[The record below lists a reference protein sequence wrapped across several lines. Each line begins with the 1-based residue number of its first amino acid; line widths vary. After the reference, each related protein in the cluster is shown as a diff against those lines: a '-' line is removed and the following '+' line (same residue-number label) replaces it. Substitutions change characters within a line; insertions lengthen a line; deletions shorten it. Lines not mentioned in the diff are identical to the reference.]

1 MTDRRREVED
11 LRRQMTEADVEMLRA
26 LQRRAG
32 LARQIGE
39 LGPAGGGG
47 GAGAAAN
54 ERDVLGMVEQTMGD
68 ELPLE
73 VVRAFLRQVHAA
85 TSSLERPARVAF
97 VAPEG
102 GFCQVAAQKH
112 FGLAATLVLAETT
125 ELALDEVRRQRA
137 DFAVFP
143 FESTLEGPLRTSVEA
158 LSSTEL
164 SLTAKIELLP
174 NLCLMS
180 KSGNAADVEKLYAFA
195 SDQLASQKFIASLPR
210 ATLVDVRSPVAACQA
225 CKDDPQGAA
234 IVARETG
241 EELGLVAVQASV
253 SDRPDLRI
261 RYGLVSTRPTYRSG
275 DDTTAVVFGVSDQ
288 PGALFDVLKHFAERG
303 INLKSIQSRPMQALQ
318 ALPVEGESWNYLFYA
333 EISGHVTDRAVVT
346 ALEEVKRQT
355 RLLKVLGSFPSC

>member
-1 MTDRRREVED
+1 
-11 LRRQMTEADVEMLRA
+11 MLRA
-26 LQRRAG
+26 LQRRAR

-39 LGPAGGGG
+39 LGPVGGSG
-47 GAGAAAN
+47 GAGAAAS
-54 ERDVLGMVEQTMGD
+54 ERDLLGMIEQAVGD
-68 ELPLE
+68 DLAPE
-73 VVRAFLRQVHAA
+73 VVRAFLRQAHAA
-85 TSSLERPARVAF
+85 TSSLERQARVAF

-112 FGLAATLVLAETT
+112 FGLGATLVLAETT

-137 DFAVFP
+137 DYAVFP
-143 FESTLEGPLRTSVEA
+143 FESTLEGPMQSSVEA
-158 LSSTEL
+158 LSATEL

-174 NLCLMS
+174 SLCLMS
-180 KSGNAADVEKLYAFA
+180 KSGNAADVQKLYAHA
-195 SDQLASQKFIASLPR
+195 SDRLASQKLIASLPH

-225 CKDDPQGAA
+225 CKDDPEGAA

-241 EELGLVAVQASV
+241 EELGLVPVQAGV
-253 SDRPDLRI
+253 SDRPDLRV
-261 RYGLVSTRPTYRSG
+261 RYALVSGRPTYRSG
-275 DDTTAVVFGVSDQ
+275 DDTTAVIFGVSDE

-303 INLKSIQSRPMQALQ
+303 INLKSIQSRPMPSLRS
-318 ALPVEGESWNYLFYA
+318 LPIVGESWNYLFYL